1 MIKKQKKSKSHLNK
15 KAMGVGQV
23 FVFIIAALSFAL
35 IMIFGYKMISG
46 FIISGEK
53 VEFAKFSSDLSS
65 SVQKIYTEYGAVRV
79 KDFRVPG
86 SYNKICF
93 VDMDWQATNEEIDE
107 LCAQDA
113 LACSVWQDA
122 ITPNPNNNNK
132 PGGYAA
138 IDQNVFLT
146 PTALTP
152 IKVYKISVVKAI
164 EETADPEDT
173 IPVGFICQEI
183 KRGFFRLLLEGKGDK
198 TQLQFTSIT
207 AEE

>member
-1 MIKKQKKSKSHLNK
+1 MDNQKKSRHHLNK

-46 FIISGEK
+46 FIASGEK

-86 SYNKICF
+86 NYNKICF
-93 VDMDWQATNEEIDE
+93 VNMDQEPAQGEIE
-107 LCAQDA
+107 SLCAQDP

-122 ITPNPNNNNK
+122 IKGNEEGK
-132 PGGYAA
+132 KGYN
-138 IDQNVFLT
+138 IVDQNVFLT

-152 IKVYKISVVKAI
+152 LKVYQISVVKEN
-164 EETADPEDT
+164 EETADPQDT
-173 IPVGFICQEI
+173 KSVGFICQEI
-183 KRGFFRLLLEGKGDK
+183 KRGSFRLLMEGKGDK
-198 TQLQFTSIT
+198 TQLQFTSVT
-207 AEE
+207 ADE

>member
-1 MIKKQKKSKSHLNK
+1 MTKQKKSRHHFNK

-122 ITPNPNNNNK
+122 QTKDPTTNK
-132 PGGYAA
+132 PGGYAS
-138 IDQNVFLT
+138 IDQNVFLA
-146 PTALTP
+146 PTSLTP
-152 IKVYKISVVKAI
+152 LKVYKLSVVEEN

-183 KRGFFRLLLEGKGDK
+183 KRGSFRLLLEGRGDK
-198 TQLQFTSIT
+198 TQLQFTSVT

>member
-1 MIKKQKKSKSHLNK
+1 MTKQKKSRHHLNK

-35 IMIFGYKMISG
+35 IMIFGYKMISS
-46 FIISGEK
+46 FIASGEK

-65 SVQKIYTEYGAVRV
+65 SVQKIYTEYGAVRI

-86 SYNKICF
+86 NYNKICF
-93 VDMDWQATNEEIDE
+93 VDMDWPATNEEIAE
-107 LCAQDA
+107 LCKQDA

-138 IDQNVFLT
+138 VDQNVFLT

-152 IKVYKISVVKAI
+152 LKVFKISVVEPVAGS
-164 EETADPEDT
+164 ETGKDA
-173 IPVGFICQEI
+173 GFICQEI
-183 KRGFFRLLLEGKGDK
+183 KRGSFRLLLEGKGDK
-198 TQLQFTSIT
+198 TQLQFTPVT